1 MVKLWIP
8 GVRGNELTESQVVYE
23 NQSQHSCTEKTDSA
37 CLYNKHFKEISSLP
51 LNHIQIPLPSSKG
64 LKMHPF
70 WLVMPQYL
78 GMTMLIKTSTEL
90 GNWKEIEGT
99 EGFFFFPFKL
109 VNYFI
114 ADIERG
120 QRECWPTFFKN
131 NNSSSSTTY
140 WIFMSARHH
149 FNDFS
154 LYVLFN
160 LIPTQLFKMHGCYG
174 LICVPFPNFCAVI
187 LTPRTSESNCI

>member
-1 MVKLWIP
+1 MLKLWIP
-8 GVRGNELTESQVVYE
+8 GVRGNELTESQVVCE

-51 LNHIQIPLPSSKG
+51 LNRIQIPLPSRKG

-78 GMTMLIKTSTEL
+78 EMTMPIKTSTEL
-90 GNWKEIEGT
+90 GNERHERL
-99 EGFFFFPFKL
+99 FFFPFKL

-120 QRECWPTFFKN
+120 ERECWPTSFKN
-131 NNSSSSTTY
+131 NNSSSST
-140 WIFMSARHH
+140 
-149 FNDFS
+149 
-154 LYVLFN
+154 
-160 LIPTQLFKMHGCYG
+160 
-174 LICVPFPNFCAVI
+174 I
-187 LTPRTSESNCI
+187 LLNIYECQISF